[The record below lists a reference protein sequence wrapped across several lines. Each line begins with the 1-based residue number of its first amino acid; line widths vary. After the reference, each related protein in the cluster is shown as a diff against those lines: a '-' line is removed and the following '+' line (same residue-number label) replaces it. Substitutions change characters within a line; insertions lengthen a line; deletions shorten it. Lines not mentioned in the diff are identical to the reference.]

1 MLRVDQIPGK
11 GRGLR
16 ADRAIP
22 ADTEM
27 ERAPAIRLPAG
38 QRALLDQTGIFPYY
52 FADPAAYGGED
63 AGKEGADCLFAFGR
77 LTFCNHA
84 AEPNAAVTWI
94 EDSLGFW
101 AVLTAIRDIA
111 ANEEITLFYTNI
123 ADYKSG
129 DLFI

>member
-16 ADRAIP
+16 AEKAI
-22 ADTEM
+22 AAGTEI
-27 ERAPAIRLPAG
+27 ERAPAVRLPAAE
-38 QRALLDQTGIFPYY
+38 QVLLDQTGIFPYY
-52 FADPAAYGGED
+52 FADPNRYGNE
-63 AGKEGADCLFAFGR
+63 AGADCLLAFGR

-84 AEPNAAVTWI
+84 AEPNAEVTWT
-94 EDSLGFW
+94 DDALGFW
-101 AVLTAIRDIA
+101 AVLTAIRNIA
-111 ANEEITLFYTNI
+111 QGEEITLFYTNI

>member
-16 ADRAIP
+16 AEQAI
-22 ADTEM
+22 AAGTEL
-27 ERAPAIRLPAG
+27 ERAPAVRLPAAE
-38 QRALLDQTGIFPYY
+38 QALLDQTGIFPYY
-52 FADPAAYGGED
+52 FADPSGYGNE
-63 AGKEGADCLFAFGR
+63 AGVDCLFAFGR

-84 AEPNAAVTWI
+84 AEPNAEVTWTNN
-94 EDSLGFW
+94 SLGFW

-111 ANEEITLFYTNI
+111 QDEEITLFYTNI